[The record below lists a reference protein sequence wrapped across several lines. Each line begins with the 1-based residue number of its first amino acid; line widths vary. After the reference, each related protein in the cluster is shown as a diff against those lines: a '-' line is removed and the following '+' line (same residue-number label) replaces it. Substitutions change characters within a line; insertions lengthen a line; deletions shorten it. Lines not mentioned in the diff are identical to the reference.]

1 MRDRCEANFVLPVRT
16 LSKKILTF
24 WKVQVFYY
32 NLIIVIGISYQY
44 FVQQY
49 KQCNSYKLNMQT
61 VQLDI
66 QIKVRYIFSK
76 MMANE
81 LVISICNFDCYYQ

>member
-1 MRDRCEANFVLPVRT
+1 
-16 LSKKILTF
+16 
-24 WKVQVFYY
+24 
-32 NLIIVIGISYQY
+32 
-44 FVQQY
+44 
-49 KQCNSYKLNMQT
+49 MQT

>member
-1 MRDRCEANFVLPVRT
+1 MEGTGTN
-16 LSKKILTF
+16 
-24 WKVQVFYY
+24 Y
-32 NLIIVIGISYQY
+32 NLSIDISYQY

-81 LVISICNFDCYYQ
+81 LVCVISTATNDL

>member
-24 WKVQVFYY
+24 WKVKVFYY

-61 VQLDI
+61 VQTV

-76 MMANE
+76 MMASE
-81 LVISICNFDCYYQ
+81 LVISI

>member
-1 MRDRCEANFVLPVRT
+1 MRDRCEAKFVLPVRT

-61 VQLDI
+61 VQTV

-76 MMANE
+76 MMASE
-81 LVISICNFDCYYQ
+81 LVISI